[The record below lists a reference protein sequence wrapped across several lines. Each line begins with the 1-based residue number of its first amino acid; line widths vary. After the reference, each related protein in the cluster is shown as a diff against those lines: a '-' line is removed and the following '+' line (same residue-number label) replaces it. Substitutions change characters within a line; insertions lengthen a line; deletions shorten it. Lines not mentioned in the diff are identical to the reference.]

1 MPQPDGWGSFMEL
14 VIRTAQ
20 GTGADLYRWLLDDP
34 DLPRDASVTPAADG
48 SAPGEMGLA
57 FDVLN
62 LVLPNSI
69 ALGGLMV
76 SIATFRASQRDRTGT
91 APQIS
96 VGHADTFV
104 AVQGDGSEVLRR
116 LLPPGESP

>member
-1 MPQPDGWGSFMEL
+1 MEL
-14 VIRTAQ
+14 IIRTAE
-20 GTGADLYRWLLDDP
+20 GTGADLYGWLLEDP
-34 DLPRDASVTPAADG
+34 DLPRDASVTPSADG
-48 SAPGEMGLA
+48 AAAGEMGLA

-69 ALGGLMV
+69 ALGTLVV
-76 SIATFRASQRDRTGT
+76 SIVTYRAAQRDRTGT

-96 VGHADTFV
+96 VGHADMFV

-116 LLPPGESP
+116 LLPPEESP